1 MDTMEDM
8 VMSIQKQHKKEQK
21 VEGLKMMRA
30 NRYASVPEHECEN
43 CRCKRY
49 SPCCCIKAKE

>member
-1 MDTMEDM
+1 
-8 VMSIQKQHKKEQK
+8 MSVQEQHKKEQK

-30 NRYASVPEHECEN
+30 NRYASVPEHECHN

-49 SPCCCIKAKE
+49 SPCGCTKALVKEDQI